1 MDETEREK
9 EKRDVSNVSE
19 NKKKDQYNTFF
30 TELRAMLQTHGYP
43 IKGDRSKTS
52 QGTTALSQKKKG
64 TVNPETSRERSNW
77 IPSFQSYEDFKCKT
91 LQSLDGFMII
101 LSTDG
106 VIIFVAG
113 NVTCLLGHLPNDLI
127 GKKLLSL
134 LPDNEKNEVY
144 RKIAL
149 KLPLSSSVGKHIDF
163 CCHFKRGDVEHSSSP
178 TYEYVKFIITVKDI
192 SSEPLVLFSSFFPS
206 HTYAESFPTYLPLE
220 DRFYM
225 VGSIC
230 LFKPQTLQ
238 ELCAVNKAEDEVM
251 LIQEDSNE
259 EHVYPE
265 YRIQGQRRS
274 SRMESL
280 RAAESVATGVSGD
293 QASIV
298 TVKQYG
304 LQESVQII
312 KIQSDTSYNSSISS
326 LESTAISPATSS
338 LQSFELES
346 SLEQIH
352 DMDDADQMEKMEQ
365 VDEEEEVEWMVE
377 KKVEQKSQV
386 DRMEKD
392 DQLDQVKKEEQL
404 DEMKQDEQL
413 EQQALSPST
422 VAANTTDQL
431 SQPPSAITSYINK
444 RELELMKKFREQLE
458 EKTQMLQGNIKSQ
471 QDALEM
477 VKEQLQRMQSSGFQ
491 MQPTTSHHLAT
502 PESQSLGPVPKKQR
516 TEWMKGPF
524 SDLKE
529 FKLSSGSCSSRSFK
543 CPQELQEPC
552 NTLNQAS
559 LQAQVPY
566 VQQQFQQV
574 HERHTQQPQQHHTL
588 LGNHTLQVHLQGQAN
603 VAMPLYEEPMTFM
616 QTQPTVLPVQ
626 LVAGQQPSGYYQNET
641 LRGTEGNS
649 HSFLPMEQQGVSRD
663 PQPMVY
669 NPSCITSFR
678 RSPVNPE
685 STLITLETP
694 QDYIQLWQ
702 QPPDSQHH
710 LYLQVNTWPS
720 REQTTMQDQATWPQ
734 VAALEAG
741 SEAFQD
747 PARYTPGQMSYFMSM
762 EQSSLDQRQRQHQH
776 QHQHQH
782 QRYYR
787 TEP

>member
-422 VAANTTDQL
+422 VAANTTDQ
-431 SQPPSAITSYINK
+431 
-444 RELELMKKFREQLE
+444 
-458 EKTQMLQGNIKSQ
+458 
-471 QDALEM
+471 
-477 VKEQLQRMQSSGFQ
+477 

-776 QHQHQH
+776 QHQHQ
-782 QRYYR
+782 RYYR

>member
-43 IKGDRSKTS
+43 VKGDRSKTS

-422 VAANTTDQL
+422 VAANTTDQ
-431 SQPPSAITSYINK
+431 
-444 RELELMKKFREQLE
+444 
-458 EKTQMLQGNIKSQ
+458 
-471 QDALEM
+471 
-477 VKEQLQRMQSSGFQ
+477 

-559 LQAQVPY
+559 LQAQDPY

-734 VAALEAG
+734 QVAALEAG

-776 QHQHQH
+776 QHQHQ
-782 QRYYR
+782 RYYR

>member
-422 VAANTTDQL
+422 VAANTTDQ
-431 SQPPSAITSYINK
+431 
-444 RELELMKKFREQLE
+444 
-458 EKTQMLQGNIKSQ
+458 
-471 QDALEM
+471 
-477 VKEQLQRMQSSGFQ
+477 

-734 VAALEAG
+734 QVAALEAG

>member
-19 NKKKDQYNTFF
+19 NKKKNQYNTFF

-43 IKGDRSKTS
+43 
-52 QGTTALSQKKKG
+52 KKEG

-265 YRIQGQRRS
+265 YRKS
-274 SRMESL
+274 KAKEEALEWNHCVLLSL
-280 RAAESVATGVSGD
+280 LLLLFQAD

-298 TVKQYG
+298 TAKQYG
-304 LQESVQII
+304 PQESVQII

-352 DMDDADQMEKMEQ
+352 DMDDADQMDEMEKMEQ

-386 DRMEKD
+386 DQMAKD

-404 DEMKQDEQL
+404 DEMKKDEQL

-444 RELELMKKFREQLE
+444 RDLELMKKFREQLE

-491 MQPTTSHHLAT
+491 GLRMQPTTSHHLAT

-543 CPQELQEPC
+543 CPEELQEPC

-559 LQAQVPY
+559 LQTQDPY

-574 HERHTQQPQQHHTL
+574 HERHTQQPQQRHTQQPQQRHTL
-588 LGNHTLQVHLQGQAN
+588 LGNQTLQVHLQGQAN
-603 VAMPLYEEPMTFM
+603 VAVPLYEEPMTFM

-641 LRGTEGNS
+641 LRGTESNS
-649 HSFLPMEQQGVSRD
+649 HSLLPMEQQGVSRD

-669 NPSCITSFR
+669 NPSSITSFR

-720 REQTTMQDQATWPQ
+720 REQTTVQDQPTWPQ

-741 SEAFQD
+741 SEALQD
-747 PARYTPGQMSYFMSM
+747 PARYTPGQMSYFMSI

>member
-19 NKKKDQYNTFF
+19 NKKKNQYNTFF
-30 TELRAMLQTHGYP
+30 TELHAMLQTHGYP
-43 IKGDRSKTS
+43 VKGDRSKTS
-52 QGTTALSQKKKG
+52 QGTTALSQKKEG

-280 RAAESVATGVSGD
+280 RAAESVATAVSGD

-298 TVKQYG
+298 TAKQYG
-304 LQESVQII
+304 PQESVQII

-352 DMDDADQMEKMEQ
+352 DMDDADQMDEMEKMEQ

-386 DRMEKD
+386 DQMEKD

-404 DEMKQDEQL
+404 DEMKKDEQL

-422 VAANTTDQL
+422 VAANTTD
-431 SQPPSAITSYINK
+431 
-444 RELELMKKFREQLE
+444 
-458 EKTQMLQGNIKSQ
+458 
-471 QDALEM
+471 
-477 VKEQLQRMQSSGFQ
+477 Q

-529 FKLSSGSCSSRSFK
+529 LKLSSGSCSSRSFK
-543 CPQELQEPC
+543 CPEELQEPC

-559 LQAQVPY
+559 LQTQDPY

-574 HERHTQQPQQHHTL
+574 HERHTQQPQQRHTL
-588 LGNHTLQVHLQGQAN
+588 LGNQTLQVHLQGQAN
-603 VAMPLYEEPMTFM
+603 VAVPLYEEPMTFM

-649 HSFLPMEQQGVSRD
+649 HSLLPMEQQGVSRD

-669 NPSCITSFR
+669 NPSSITSFR

-720 REQTTMQDQATWPQ
+720 REQTTVQDQPTWPQQ

-741 SEAFQD
+741 SEALQD
-747 PARYTPGQMSYFMSM
+747 PARYTPGQMSYFMSI

-776 QHQHQH
+776 QHQ
-782 QRYYR
+782 RYYR

>member
-422 VAANTTDQL
+422 VAANTTDQ
-431 SQPPSAITSYINK
+431 
-444 RELELMKKFREQLE
+444 
-458 EKTQMLQGNIKSQ
+458 
-471 QDALEM
+471 
-477 VKEQLQRMQSSGFQ
+477 

-734 VAALEAG
+734 QVAALEAG

-776 QHQHQH
+776 QHQHQ
-782 QRYYR
+782 RYYR

>member
-422 VAANTTDQL
+422 VAANTTDQ
-431 SQPPSAITSYINK
+431 
-444 RELELMKKFREQLE
+444 
-458 EKTQMLQGNIKSQ
+458 
-471 QDALEM
+471 
-477 VKEQLQRMQSSGFQ
+477 

>member
-19 NKKKDQYNTFF
+19 NKKKNQYNTFF

-43 IKGDRSKTS
+43 VKGDRSKTS
-52 QGTTALSQKKKG
+52 QCTTALSQKKEG

-113 NVTCLLGHLPNDLI
+113 NITSLLGHLPNDLI

-238 ELCAVNKAEDEVM
+238 ELCAVNKTEDEVM

-265 YRIQGQRRS
+265 YRIQGQRKS

-280 RAAESVATGVSGD
+280 CAAESATAVSDD

-304 LQESVQII
+304 SQESVQII
-312 KIQSDTSYNSSISS
+312 RIQSDTSYNSSISS

-338 LQSFELES
+338 SQSFELES

-352 DMDDADQMEKMEQ
+352 DMDDADQMDKMEKMEQ

-377 KKVEQKSQV
+377 RKVEQKSHV
-386 DRMEKD
+386 DQMEK
-392 DQLDQVKKEEQL
+392 
-404 DEMKQDEQL
+404 DEQL

-444 RELELMKKFREQLE
+444 RDLELMKKFREHLE
-458 EKTQMLQGNIKSQ
+458 KKTQMLQGNIKSQ

-491 MQPTTSHHLAT
+491 MQPTTSYHLAT

-524 SDLKE
+524 SDLRK
-529 FKLSSGSCSSRSFK
+529 FKLSSGSRSSRFFK
-543 CPQELQEPC
+543 CPEELQEPC

-559 LQAQVPY
+559 LQAQDPY

-588 LGNHTLQVHLQGQAN
+588 LGNQTLQVHLQGQAN

-616 QTQPTVLPVQ
+616 QTQPTVLPIQ

-641 LRGTEGNS
+641 LRGTGGNS
-649 HSFLPMEQQGVSRD
+649 HSFLPMEQRGVSRD
-663 PQPMVY
+663 PRPMVY
-669 NPSCITSFR
+669 NPSSITSFR

-710 LYLQVNTWPS
+710 LYLQVNTRPS
-720 REQTTMQDQATWPQ
+720 REQTTMQDQATWLQQ

-741 SEAFQD
+741 AEAFQD
-747 PARYTPGQMSYFMSM
+747 PARYTPGQMSYFMSI
-762 EQSSLDQRQRQHQH
+762 EQSSLDQRQHQH
-776 QHQHQH
+776 RHRHQHQH